1 MSALVQR
8 GARRGAGAASS
19 LIARGPMLEN
29 PGDERR
35 LCNGRD
41 DTHGPTA
48 AARTAS
54 QIDREHPTQALHP
67 AHRGAGLGLENVVT
81 GLRCGRRS
89 GDDVVAM
96 FGIRGKQA
104 VIAHQMGARARH
116 QGGKAGDEVE
126 WFEKD
131 MGGG

>member
-1 MSALVQR
+1 VS
-8 GARRGAGAASS
+8 GAASS
-19 LIARGPMLEN
+19 LIAHGPMLET

-54 QIDREHPTQALHP
+54 QIDREHPAQALHP
-67 AHRGAGLGLENVVT
+67 AHRGAELDLKSVVSALG
-81 GLRCGRRS
+81 RGRRS

-96 FGIRGKQA
+96 FGIRGEQT
-104 VIAHQMGARARH
+104 VIAQQMRARH
-116 QGGKAGDEVE
+116 QRG
-126 WFEKD
+126 EKVSPGS
-131 MGGG
+131 MKTTFSCERVSP